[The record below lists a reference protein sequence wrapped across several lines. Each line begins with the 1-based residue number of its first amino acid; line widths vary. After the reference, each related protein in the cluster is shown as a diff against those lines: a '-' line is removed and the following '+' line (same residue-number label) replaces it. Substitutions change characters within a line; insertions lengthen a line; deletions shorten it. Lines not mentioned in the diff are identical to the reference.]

1 MKCVNCGRP
10 TEGGYCDCM
19 IVYGVF
25 KGAWW
30 VTETTTKPQTM
41 GEREK
46 LAFEIETF
54 MSAQGISL
62 DDGIWYLL
70 EALADETR

>member
-1 MKCVNCGRP
+1 MQCVNCGRP

-19 IVYGVF
+19 IVDGVF

-30 VTETTTKPQTM
+30 VTETPTKPQTM
-41 GEREK
+41 SEREK
-46 LAFEIETF
+46 LASEIETF
-54 MSAQGISL
+54 MSAQGLSL
-62 DDGIWYLL
+62 DDGIGYLL